1 MKNNLLKFGLL
12 VLLAVFT
19 FHSCSDDEQV
29 ISPKS
34 VDSIKIT
41 IEDKIDNEELNNKIG
56 QDLLKIRQA
65 FQINTTNHKGEN
77 YQKKTENDSIS
88 IEDIEIN
95 IEAFNVIENE
105 NGKAS
110 YTFEVDFPLNNLDSQ
125 EIINLHFYYDE
136 NNQLKRQLIKYELS
150 NEELQTVIENQSFDG
165 FWDRISYSNL
175 DDLETTPNSEKITA
189 ARSSDPC
196 SCKSKKSTV
205 KWKTPY
211 SNNSGY
217 GGYSSGTGGS
227 GGQTPFSVIPISLQ
241 KLWGIAPASA
251 YYPGP
256 NYVGPTCNC
265 NYTIP
270 VRYFS
275 VGDLTIPNTNSNST
289 PTPFNRRYF
298 YYFPE
303 LKNKITTYYNQVYVS
318 YINSYMTS
326 TQTTLEDHNNK
337 QRFITQFFKFLYKLR
352 TENYSAFNYLAN
364 NPQKTVA
371 VFNFLAENNSFNAYE
386 FAKSTIDILSLP
398 VITSNNKI
406 DYAEEILRL
415 TNHLKSFGN
424 IEDEIYADYIQ
435 SLIPE
440 FNSMTINEVRAIYGH
455 VKTTCNNL
463 TIKYLKEIITPIVT
477 DLVIPVIT
485 YALFEATAGT
495 AVKLLQKIPLPLVLR
510 GARLNNLILKTT
522 ELGNPGFGNARL
534 IPNSTVA
541 KAEALFAS
549 LTKDAISV
557 VPAAN
562 NPAIT
567 VAHMGN
573 GMKIILR
580 PISQTVP
587 SAVRVIEYQNFNTL
601 LGVDSFSLKFIP

>member
-371 VFNFLAENNSFNAYE
+371 VFNFLAENNSFNDYE

-440 FNSMTINEVRAIYGH
+440 FNNMTINEVRAIYGH

-463 TIKYLKEIITPIVT
+463 TVKYLEELLTPIVT

-510 GARLNNLILKTT
+510 GARLNRLVQKVAQFGVQGTSNNIKIVSTNGAPYSKAL
-522 ELGNPGFGNARL
+522 ELFKSLTQNAQTVTVASNGTRIALFGNGNKIVFRAQ
-534 IPNSTVA
+534 SSSG
-541 KAEALFAS
+541 F
-549 LTKDAISV
+549 
-557 VPAAN
+557 PATLEMTFPEIWAN
-562 NPAIT
+562 TRI
-567 VAHMGN
+567 V
-573 GMKIILR
+573 
-580 PISQTVP
+580 
-587 SAVRVIEYQNFNTL
+587 
-601 LGVDSFSLKFIP
+601 KFQ

>member
-386 FAKSTIDILSLP
+386 FAKSAITALMNSGEVDWVNEVILDESFVNNEKAKCAYDKLTADDSPLFRDTVGAFIDDPEFKLTFKVGNCSNTDDACTNTTDPNNI
-398 VITSNNKI
+398 VII
-406 DYAEEILRL
+406 
-415 TNHLKSFGN
+415 
-424 IEDEIYADYIQ
+424 IEDV
-435 SLIPE
+435 
-440 FNSMTINEVRAIYGH
+440 N
-455 VKTTCNNL
+455 
-463 TIKYLKEIITPIVT
+463 ITPVEMAQFILHEAIHAEIARYVAQYQSGV
-477 DLVIPVIT
+477 DVNDRP
-485 YALFEATAGT
+485 YLFELYKHYKELYDSGDIDHIYMTLNYINPINAALRVFDDNNFPSNYYSSFTWDGLRFWDAGD
-495 AVKLLQKIPLPLVLR
+495 LLSIEEDEANALR
-510 GARLNNLILKTT
+510 RI
-522 ELGNPGFGNARL
+522 E
-534 IPNSTVA
+534 
-541 KAEALFAS
+541 
-549 LTKDAISV
+549 
-557 VPAAN
+557 
-562 NPAIT
+562 
-567 VAHMGN
+567 
-573 GMKIILR
+573 
-580 PISQTVP
+580 
-587 SAVRVIEYQNFNTL
+587 VIEN
-601 LGVDSFSLKFIP
+601 SSACE

>member
-289 PTPFNRRYF
+289 PTPFNRSYF

-318 YINSYMTS
+318 YINSYTTS

-386 FAKSTIDILSLP
+386 FAKSA
-398 VITSNNKI
+398 ITALMNSGEV
-406 DYAEEILRL
+406 DWEELYINIEVHDDEYEETGQTSIIPNPLNL
-415 TNHLKSFGN
+415 DNGDSVNLSFGTTKDGVN
-424 IEDEIYADYIQ
+424 ANQEVEQ
-435 SLIPE
+435 HLIDGLK
-440 FNSMTINEVRAIYGH
+440 FALNQAN
-455 VKTTCNNL
+455 NNL
-463 TIKYLKEIITPIVT
+463 TNKITDIYIMAT
-477 DLVIPVIT
+477 TNGGHSSTSNHSRGSAIDISRINGQKMLVS
-485 YALFEATAGT
+485 G
-495 AVKLLQKIPLPLVLR
+495 
-510 GARLNNLILKTT
+510 TT
-522 ELGNPGFGNARL
+522 EQIVQLQIAFDNYQYIRENFGPHFKHKYSVETNTWDYNYPVGGHKDH
-534 IPNSTVA
+534 IHISTR
-541 KAEALFAS
+541 K
-549 LTKDAISV
+549 
-557 VPAAN
+557 N
-562 NPAIT
+562 
-567 VAHMGN
+567 
-573 GMKIILR
+573 
-580 PISQTVP
+580 Q
-587 SAVRVIEYQNFNTL
+587 
-601 LGVDSFSLKFIP
+601 

>member
-371 VFNFLAENNSFNAYE
+371 VFNFLAENNSFNDYE
-386 FAKSTIDILSLP
+386 FAKSAITALMNSGEVDWVNEVILDESFVNNEKAKCAYDKLTADDSPLFRDTVGAFIDDPKFKLTFKVGNCSNTDDACTNTTDPNNI
-398 VITSNNKI
+398 VII
-406 DYAEEILRL
+406 
-415 TNHLKSFGN
+415 
-424 IEDEIYADYIQ
+424 IEDV
-435 SLIPE
+435 
-440 FNSMTINEVRAIYGH
+440 N
-455 VKTTCNNL
+455 
-463 TIKYLKEIITPIVT
+463 ITPVEMAQFILHEAIHAEIARYVAQYQSGV
-477 DLVIPVIT
+477 DVNDRP
-485 YALFEATAGT
+485 YLFELYKHYKELYDSGDIDHIYMTLNYINPINAALRVFDDNNFPSNYYSSFTWDGLRFWDAGD
-495 AVKLLQKIPLPLVLR
+495 LLSIEEDEANALR
-510 GARLNNLILKTT
+510 RI
-522 ELGNPGFGNARL
+522 E
-534 IPNSTVA
+534 
-541 KAEALFAS
+541 
-549 LTKDAISV
+549 
-557 VPAAN
+557 
-562 NPAIT
+562 
-567 VAHMGN
+567 
-573 GMKIILR
+573 
-580 PISQTVP
+580 
-587 SAVRVIEYQNFNTL
+587 VIEN
-601 LGVDSFSLKFIP
+601 SSACE

>member
-386 FAKSTIDILSLP
+386 FAKSAITALMNSGEVDFDDEIINELTGKALCAYNKLLSSGVSNFHNMITDLFIEFGDSNIGGRDLTFKMSSDLPNNFGGKTQVDSNGNYHILINENLMNTLSSIEVAAIL
-398 VITSNNKI
+398 VHEMAHAFLGKHYI
-406 DYAEEILRL
+406 DYNSSFTELYEKYINDTGIQNYSHDIMKDQFINRMATAIKNYDSSIFSNFEDYKILASQGVFEL
-415 TNHLKSFGN
+415 TNDQK
-424 IEDEIYADYIQ
+424 ED
-435 SLIPE
+435 L
-440 FNSMTINEVRAIYGH
+440 
-455 VKTTCNNL
+455 L
-463 TIKYLKEIITPIVT
+463 T
-477 DLVIPVIT
+477 
-485 YALFEATAGT
+485 
-495 AVKLLQKIPLPLVLR
+495 VKLLSR
-510 GARLNNLILKTT
+510 NNDK
-522 ELGNPGFGNARL
+522 NC
-534 IPNSTVA
+534 
-541 KAEALFAS
+541 
-549 LTKDAISV
+549 D
-557 VPAAN
+557 
-562 NPAIT
+562 
-567 VAHMGN
+567 
-573 GMKIILR
+573 
-580 PISQTVP
+580 
-587 SAVRVIEYQNFNTL
+587 
-601 LGVDSFSLKFIP
+601 

>member
-371 VFNFLAENNSFNAYE
+371 VFNFLAENNSFNDYE
-386 FAKSTIDILSLP
+386 FAKSA
-398 VITSNNKI
+398 IT
-406 DYAEEILRL
+406 ALM
-415 TNHLKSFGN
+415 
-424 IEDEIYADYIQ
+424 
-435 SLIPE
+435 
-440 FNSMTINEVRAIYGH
+440 NSGEVDWVNEVILDESFVNNEKLKCAI
-455 VKTTCNNL
+455 
-463 TIKYLKEIITPIVT
+463 
-477 DLVIPVIT
+477 
-485 YALFEATAGT
+485 
-495 AVKLLQKIPLPLVLR
+495 
-510 GARLNNLILKTT
+510 
-522 ELGNPGFGNARL
+522 
-534 IPNSTVA
+534 
-541 KAEALFAS
+541 
-549 LTKDAISV
+549 
-557 VPAAN
+557 
-562 NPAIT
+562 
-567 VAHMGN
+567 
-573 GMKIILR
+573 
-580 PISQTVP
+580 
-587 SAVRVIEYQNFNTL
+587 
-601 LGVDSFSLKFIP
+601 

>member
-371 VFNFLAENNSFNAYE
+371 VFNFLAENNSFNDYE
-386 FAKSTIDILSLP
+386 FAKSAITALMNSGEVDWVNEVILDESFVNNEKAKCAYDKLTADDSPLFRDTVGAFIDDPEFKLTFKVGNCSNTDDACTNTTDPNNI
-398 VITSNNKI
+398 VII
-406 DYAEEILRL
+406 
-415 TNHLKSFGN
+415 
-424 IEDEIYADYIQ
+424 IEDV
-435 SLIPE
+435 
-440 FNSMTINEVRAIYGH
+440 N
-455 VKTTCNNL
+455 
-463 TIKYLKEIITPIVT
+463 ITPVEMAQFILHEAIHAEIARYVAQYQSGV
-477 DLVIPVIT
+477 DVNDRP
-485 YALFEATAGT
+485 YLFELYKHYKELYDSGDIDHIYMTLNYINPINAALRVFDDNNFPSNYYSSFTWDGLRFWDAGD
-495 AVKLLQKIPLPLVLR
+495 LLSIEEDEANALR
-510 GARLNNLILKTT
+510 RI
-522 ELGNPGFGNARL
+522 E
-534 IPNSTVA
+534 
-541 KAEALFAS
+541 
-549 LTKDAISV
+549 
-557 VPAAN
+557 
-562 NPAIT
+562 
-567 VAHMGN
+567 
-573 GMKIILR
+573 
-580 PISQTVP
+580 
-587 SAVRVIEYQNFNTL
+587 VIEN
-601 LGVDSFSLKFIP
+601 SSACE

>member
-386 FAKSTIDILSLP
+386 FAKSAITALMNSGEVDWVNEVILDPTFVNNEKLKCVYDKLTLDNSPLFKNTVGVFIDDPEFKLTFKVGNCSNTDDACTNTTDPNNI
-398 VITSNNKI
+398 VII
-406 DYAEEILRL
+406 
-415 TNHLKSFGN
+415 
-424 IEDEIYADYIQ
+424 IEDV
-435 SLIPE
+435 
-440 FNSMTINEVRAIYGH
+440 N
-455 VKTTCNNL
+455 
-463 TIKYLKEIITPIVT
+463 ITPVEMAQFILHEAIHAEIARYVAQYQSGV
-477 DLVIPVIT
+477 DVNDRP
-485 YALFEATAGT
+485 YLFELYKHYKELYDSGDIDHIYMTLNYINPINAALRVFDDNNFPSNYYSSFTWDGLRFWDAGD
-495 AVKLLQKIPLPLVLR
+495 LLSIEEDEANALR
-510 GARLNNLILKTT
+510 RI
-522 ELGNPGFGNARL
+522 E
-534 IPNSTVA
+534 
-541 KAEALFAS
+541 
-549 LTKDAISV
+549 
-557 VPAAN
+557 
-562 NPAIT
+562 
-567 VAHMGN
+567 
-573 GMKIILR
+573 
-580 PISQTVP
+580 
-587 SAVRVIEYQNFNTL
+587 VIEN
-601 LGVDSFSLKFIP
+601 SSACE

>member
-386 FAKSTIDILSLP
+386 FAKSAITALMEVGIANYSSNDYPGMDDGLP
-398 VITSNNKI
+398 FEWWNDDEFVENNFSFNLAGEGFGDLTTQEKWLVAAFPARALIIYNNKEL
-406 DYAEEILRL
+406 AETETINR
-415 TNHLKSFGN
+415 FGN
-424 IEDEIYADYIQ
+424 NGRNDKSDAFRHAF
-435 SLIPE
+435 
-440 FNSMTINEVRAIYGH
+440 FNAMNSN
-455 VKTTCNNL
+455 
-463 TIKYLKEIITPIVT
+463 
-477 DLVIPVIT
+477 D
-485 YALFEATAGT
+485 AGDT
-495 AVKLLQKIPLPLVLR
+495 V
-510 GARLNNLILKTT
+510 ARLFSNAHESEVTSNLILEVQMDLHNNNVGHTIGDDASIFISDQD
-522 ELGNPGFGNARL
+522 LSSSVYQSLLNGLLVYLSPLDAVLPPNFGINSSTQI
-534 IPNSTVA
+534 IPTN
-541 KAEALFAS
+541 
-549 LTKDAISV
+549 
-557 VPAAN
+557 
-562 NPAIT
+562 
-567 VAHMGN
+567 
-573 GMKIILR
+573 
-580 PISQTVP
+580 
-587 SAVRVIEYQNFNTL
+587 
-601 LGVDSFSLKFIP
+601 